1 MIRKAFT
8 FTFIELIIVVAI
20 ISISAA
26 IAIPAILESSK
37 PPTRVYAGN
46 TATVTASGLQVR
58 VTEDIGYGKV
68 RCRLD
73 NGPGAVPRYS
83 EVTFYQDEL
92 TKIVLVEAQ

>member
-8 FTFIELIIVVAI
+8 LIELLTTIAI
-20 ISISAA
+20 LTVIAA
-26 IAIPAILESSK
+26 IAIQAILESDKTS
-37 PPTRVYAGN
+37 TRIYVGN
-46 TATVTASGLQVR
+46 AAIVTASGLQVL

-83 EVTFYQDEL
+83 EATFYQNEL
-92 TKIVLVEAQ
+92 TKVVLVEAK

>member
-1 MIRKAFT
+1 MMRKA

-20 ISISAA
+20 ISIIAG
-26 IAIPAILESSK
+26 IAISHVGEARKKS
-37 PPTRVYAGN
+37 TRVYAGN
-46 TATVTASGLQVR
+46 TATVTASGLQVL

-83 EVTFYQDEL
+83 EVTFYQNEL
-92 TKIVLVEAQ
+92 TKVVLVEAK